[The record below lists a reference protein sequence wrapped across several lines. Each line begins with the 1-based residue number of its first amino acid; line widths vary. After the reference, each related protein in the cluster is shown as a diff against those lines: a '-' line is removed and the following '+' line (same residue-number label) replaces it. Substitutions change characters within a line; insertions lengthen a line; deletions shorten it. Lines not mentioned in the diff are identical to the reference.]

1 MLFGEAYQSED
12 IGVMRDQKLRGLEE
26 EFCDTS
32 LYCVKD
38 RNLIE
43 DACKLK
49 KRVDENN
56 KKKLDN
62 FKEVTDIQKYFQN
75 KAILSLLVIIV
86 QDKYYI
92 LYLLLIYITVSS
104 I

>member
-1 MLFGEAYQSED
+1 MLFGEAYQLED

-62 FKEVTDIQKYFQN
+62 FKDIALDHRLRIF
-75 KAILSLLVIIV
+75 IL
-86 QDKYYI
+86 
-92 LYLLLIYITVSS
+92 LYVLRYHIP
-104 I
+104 